1 MCILRIFFGFLYHLF
16 FDNFSEICNIVL
28 ATGAII
34 AIFQTRKIQKK
45 NDEPKISLSFYAIG
59 SDYRLECENT
69 GNSGVKDLKIRL
81 IDYSG
86 TKNNISFSGGCY
98 KNNLTLYPNE
108 KVCSSIGKRF
118 DDDDARVFLQV
129 TVSYTDC
136 STGKKIKAF
145 ERDVIFSD
153 FGRDDDKNRIFNA
166 MTRELD
172 EISRSNNRMA
182 NYLEGR
188 WLFKN
193 DEVNVMP
200 NGSLYQDIRDAVNDR
215 KSDNVKSPKELSEKI
230 KKEQENNE

>member
-1 MCILRIFFGFLYHLF
+1 MCVLRIFFGFLCGF
-16 FDNFSEICNIVL
+16 ISDNFTEICNIVL

-45 NDEPKISLSFYAIG
+45 NDEPRISLAFYAIG

-81 IDYSG
+81 VDYSG

-108 KVCSSIGKRF
+108 KVCSSIGKRV
-118 DDDDARVFLQV
+118 DDDARVFLQI
-129 TVSYTDC
+129 TISYTDC
-136 STGKKIKAF
+136 STGKKIETF

-153 FGRDDDKNRIFNA
+153 FGRDDNQNRVFNTIA
-166 MTRELD
+166 KELD

-188 WLFKN
+188 WLFKA
-193 DEVNVMP
+193 DELNVMP